1 MFSMRNGAGMGVM
14 NAITNIAAHD
24 RLDRA
29 SAAVANALRVLPAA
43 GEPGYPSPG
52 EIAAGLALIFRV
64 RYGPMERLTLA
75 SAAMMALDADARHE
89 LTQAAERD
97 RQAEE
102 FPFPGVDPEM
112 FRRVC
117 REHRSPPLTPIEK
130 RRADAIQFDDSP
142 RAILAA
148 AWAGASDRDRRDL
161 VNRVTGRAA
170 A

>member
-1 MFSMRNGAGMGVM
+1 MR
-14 NAITNIAAHD
+14 

-29 SAAVANALRVLPAA
+29 STAVANAFRVLPVA
-43 GEPGYPSPG
+43 GEQGHMSPG
-52 EIAAGLALIFRV
+52 EIAAGLALIFRA

-75 SAAMMALDADARHE
+75 SAALMALDPDARRK
-89 LTQAAERD
+89 LTEAAERD
-97 RQAEE
+97 RQAKE

-112 FRRVC
+112 WARVC
-117 REHRSPPLTPIEK
+117 REHRPPPLTKIEK
-130 RRADAIQFDDSP
+130 RRAAAIQFEDTP

-161 VNRVTGRAA
+161 VNRATGRAA

>member
-1 MFSMRNGAGMGVM
+1 MQ
-14 NAITNIAAHD
+14 

-52 EIAAGLALIFRV
+52 EIAAGLATIFRD

-75 SAAMMALDADARHE
+75 SAAMMALDPDARHE

-97 RQAEE
+97 RQADDW
-102 FPFPGVDPEM
+102 PFPGVDPELWA
-112 FRRVC
+112 RVC
-117 REHRSPPLTPIEK
+117 REHRPPSLTKIEQ
-130 RRADAIQFDDSP
+130 RRAAAIQFDDTP
-142 RAILAA
+142 RAILAT

-161 VNRVTGRAA
+161 VNRATGRAA